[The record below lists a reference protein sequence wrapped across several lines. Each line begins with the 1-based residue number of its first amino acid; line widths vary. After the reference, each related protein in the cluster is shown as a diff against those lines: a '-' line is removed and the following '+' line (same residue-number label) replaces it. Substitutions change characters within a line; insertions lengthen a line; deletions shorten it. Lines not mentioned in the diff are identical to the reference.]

1 MNGSLPISRMTA
13 AIRKDRF
20 WLNRTIDGREQAE
33 ARLTVQPDLIS
44 SSLPENH
51 KHKHLV
57 VN

>member
-1 MNGSLPISRMTA
+1 MNGSSPLSQMTA

-20 WLNRTIDGREQAE
+20 WLNRTADGREQAE
-33 ARLTVQPDLIS
+33 VRLTVQPNLIS